1 MIDVIKSIFAVIGAG
16 LGYFFGGLD
25 GLMIALIVFVVV
37 DYVTGVIVAIINKT
51 LSSEVGFIG
60 IAKKVFI
67 FLLVG
72 IANIL
77 DVYVIKTGS
86 MVRSAV
92 ICFYIANEGIS
103 IVENAGNMGLPLPKK
118 LKDVLE
124 QLKEKSEE

>member
-1 MIDVIKSIFAVIGAG
+1 MIDVIKTIFAAIGAG

-37 DYVTGVIVAIINKT
+37 DYVTGIIVAIINKT
-51 LSSEVGFIG
+51 LSSEIGFIG

-72 IANIL
+72 MANIL
-77 DVYVIKTGS
+77 DVNVIGSGS
-86 MVRSAV
+86 MIRSAV

-103 IVENAGNMGLPLPKK
+103 ILENAGNMGLPLPKK

-124 QLKEKSEE
+124 QLKSKSEE